1 MDTSCGFGCKLN
13 RRLRRLL
20 CQNLCWG
27 LVLVLTAQSR
37 ANVNDGAAGETIF
50 KQKCASCHSIF
61 VQDVRDH
68 DSFFRSQGPSLS
80 ASGNKY
86 SAEWLQKWLSQPVQV
101 WPAGY
106 LSFRYVIANS
116 DKDRINDAWFPNHV
130 SLSNSEAQQVAN
142 YLMSL
147 KKEPN
152 QYPVARETS
161 EIPGKLLFE
170 KVFGCGSCHQAEP
183 GQGGQSGPELYTA
196 VERLNKEWVRQF
208 IADPQYWGSGLMM
221 KFNLGAPQLQAI
233 VDYLFQPKKEM
244 SLPHLLTSKVDSE
257 EQKQD
262 DLSQTP
268 QNRRLYLLFC
278 SQCHGVQ
285 GNGKGL
291 NAKSMSVAPRN
302 HSSSEEMAGLT
313 DERLFAAIKFGGAAV
328 GKSSLMPSW
337 ATLLTDSD
345 IDSLIGYLHKL
356 SGSEVSRGNPVSD
369 PVSSL
374 ESRLSK

>member
-1 MDTSCGFGCKLN
+1 MDTSCGFGWKLN
-13 RRLRRLL
+13 KRLRSLL
-20 CQNLCWG
+20 CLNLCWG
-27 LVLVLTAQSR
+27 LVLVVTAQSR
-37 ANVNDGAAGETIF
+37 TGVNDGAAGEAIF
-50 KQKCASCHSIF
+50 KQKCASCHS
-61 VQDVRDH
+61 VSAQDVRDH
-68 DSFFRSQGPSLS
+68 DSFFRAQGPSLT

-86 SAEWLQKWLSQPVQV
+86 SAEWLQKWLSQPAQV

-106 LSFRYVIANS
+106 LSFRHVIANS
-116 DKDRINDAWFPNHV
+116 DGDRVNDAWSPNHV
-130 SLSNSEAQQVAN
+130 SLSSPEAQQVAN

-152 QYPVARETS
+152 QYPIARETS

-183 GQGGQSGPELYTA
+183 GQDGRSGPELYTA
-196 VERLNKEWVRQF
+196 AQRLNKDWVRQF
-208 IADPQYWGSGLMM
+208 IADPQYWGSGLMV
-221 KFNLGAPQLQAI
+221 KSNLGAAQLEAI

-244 SLPHLLTSKVDSE
+244 GQPRLLTSKADSE
-257 EQKQD
+257 EQKQGD
-262 DLSQTP
+262 FSQVP
-268 QNRRLYLLFC
+268 QNRKLYLLFC

-291 NAKSMSVAPRN
+291 NAKSMSTAPRN
-302 HSSSEEMAGLT
+302 HTSSEEMAGLT
-313 DERLFAAIKFGGAAV
+313 DERLFAAIKFGGTAV

-356 SGSEVSRGNPVSD
+356 GGSEVSGGNPVPAS
-369 PVSSL
+369 VSSL

>member
-1 MDTSCGFGCKLN
+1 MDTSCGFDWKLN
-13 RRLRRLL
+13 ERLGCVFWR
-20 CQNLCWG
+20 NLW
-27 LVLVLTAQSR
+27 LVLVLLAQTR
-37 ANVNDGAAGETIF
+37 ANGNDGAPGATIF
-50 KQKCASCHSIF
+50 QQKCASCHSVS

-68 DSFFRSQGPSLS
+68 GSFFRSQGPSLA

-86 SAEWLQKWLSQPVQV
+86 SAEWLQKWLSHPVQV

-106 LSFRYVIANS
+106 LCFRHVITSPAG
-116 DKDRINDAWFPNHV
+116 DRINDAWSPHHV
-130 SLSNSEAQQVAN
+130 SLSDPESQQVAN

-147 KKEPN
+147 KQDPN
-152 QYPVARETS
+152 QYPIAREAS
-161 EIPGKLLFE
+161 EIPGKVLFE

-183 GQGGQSGPELYTA
+183 GQGGESGPELYTA
-196 VERLNKEWVRQF
+196 AQRLNKEWVRQF
-208 IADPQYWGSGLMM
+208 IADPQYWGSGLMV
-221 KFNLGAPQLQAI
+221 KSNLGASQLEAI
-233 VDYLFQPKKEM
+233 VDYLFQPRKEM
-244 SLPHLLTSKVDSE
+244 GPPHLLTSKVDSQ

-262 DLSQTP
+262 DFSQTP
-268 QNRRLYLLFC
+268 QNRKLYLLFC

-313 DERLFAAIKFGGAAV
+313 DERLFAAIKFGGTAV

-345 IDSLIGYLHKL
+345 IDSLVEYLHKL
-356 SGSEVSRGNPVSD
+356 SGSDVSGGNSVPDAVSA
-369 PVSSL
+369 P

>member
-1 MDTSCGFGCKLN
+1 MDTSCGFGCKLKG
-13 RRLRRLL
+13 RLRRLL
-20 CQNLCWG
+20 CRNLHWG
-27 LVLVLTAQSR
+27 LVLVLTLNCGAH
-37 ANVNDGAAGETIF
+37 ANDSAGGETIF
-50 KQKCASCHSIF
+50 KQKCASCHS
-61 VQDVRDH
+61 VAVEDVRDH

-86 SAEWLQKWLSQPVQV
+86 SAEWLTKWLSQPVQI

-106 LSFRYVIANS
+106 LSFRYVIANP
-116 DKDRINDAWFPNHV
+116 DGDRINDAWSPNHV
-130 SLSNSEAQQVAN
+130 SLSNYEAQQVAN

-152 QYPVARETS
+152 QHPIAREAS

-170 KVFGCGSCHQAEP
+170 KVFGCASCHQAEP

-196 VERLNKEWVRQF
+196 AQRLNKEWVRQF

-221 KFNLGAPQLQAI
+221 KFNVGAPQLEAM

-244 SLPHLLTSKVDSE
+244 GAPHLLTSKMDSE
-257 EQKQD
+257 EQRD
-262 DLSQTP
+262 NLSQAP

-302 HSSSEEMAGLT
+302 HSSSDEMAGLT
-313 DERLFAAIKFGGAAV
+313 DERLFAAIKFGGTAV

-345 IDSLIGYLHKL
+345 IDSLIRYLHKL
-356 SGSEVSRGNPVSD
+356 SGSEVSRGDAVPD

>member
-1 MDTSCGFGCKLN
+1 MDTSCGFGWKLIK
-13 RRLRRLL
+13 RLRCLIYL
-20 CQNLCWG
+20 ALCWG
-27 LVLVLTAQSR
+27 LLLVLSAQSR
-37 ANVNDGAAGETIF
+37 ANVDGGAGGETIF
-50 KQKCASCHSIF
+50 KQKCISCHS
-61 VQDVRDH
+61 VSVENVRDH
-68 DSFFRSQGPSLS
+68 DSFFRAQGPSLT
-80 ASGNKY
+80 APGNKY

-106 LSFRYVIANS
+106 LSFRHVIAS
-116 DKDRINDAWFPNHV
+116 SGGDRINDAWSPNHLA
-130 SLSNSEAQQVAN
+130 LSNSEAQQVAN
-142 YLMSL
+142 YLISL

-152 QYPVARETS
+152 QYPIASETS
-161 EIPGKLLFE
+161 EIPGKVLFE
-170 KVFGCGSCHQAEP
+170 KIFGCGSCHQAEP

-196 VERLNKEWVRQF
+196 AQRLNKEWVRQF

-221 KFNLGAPQLQAI
+221 KSNLGASQLEAI
-233 VDYLFQPKKEM
+233 VDYLFQPRKEM
-244 SLPHLLTSKVDSE
+244 SQPHLLTSKVDSQ
-257 EQKQD
+257 EQKQND
-262 DLSQTP
+262 PSQTP

-302 HSSSEEMAGLT
+302 HSSSDEMAGLT
-313 DERLFAAIKFGGAAV
+313 DERLFAVIKFGGNAV

-345 IDSLIGYLHKL
+345 IDSLIGYLRKL
-356 SGSEVSRGNPVSD
+356 SGSEISGDNPVPA

-374 ESRLSK
+374 ESRLAK

>member
-1 MDTSCGFGCKLN
+1 MDTSCGFGRKLN
-13 RRLRRLL
+13 KRLHCLL
-20 CQNLCWG
+20 CLNLY

-37 ANVNDGAAGETIF
+37 AGVNEGAAGEAIF
-50 KQKCASCHSIF
+50 KQKCGSCHSVS

-68 DSFFRSQGPSLS
+68 DSFFRAQGPSLT

-106 LSFRYVIANS
+106 LSFRHVIANS
-116 DKDRINDAWFPNHV
+116 GGDRINDAWSPNHV
-130 SLSNSEAQQVAN
+130 SLSSLEAQQVAN

-152 QYPVARETS
+152 QYPIARETS

-170 KVFGCGSCHQAEP
+170 KVFGCSSCHQAEP
-183 GQGGQSGPELYTA
+183 GQDGRSGPELYTA
-196 VERLNKEWVRQF
+196 AKRLNKEWVRQF
-208 IADPQYWGSGLMM
+208 IADPQYWGSGLMV
-221 KFNLGAPQLQAI
+221 KYNLGAAQLDAI

-244 SLPHLLTSKVDSE
+244 SQPRLLTSNADSE
-257 EQKQD
+257 EQKQGD
-262 DLSQTP
+262 FSQAP
-268 QNRRLYLLFC
+268 QNRKLYLLFC

-291 NAKSMSVAPRN
+291 NAKSMSTAPRN
-302 HSSSEEMAGLT
+302 HTSSEEMAGLT
-313 DERLFAAIKFGGAAV
+313 DERLFAAIKFGGTAV

-356 SGSEVSRGNPVSD
+356 GGSEASGGNPVPPPDS
-369 PVSSL
+369 PL